1 MNSPSQ
7 SPSLLQSPKGTR
19 DFYPEDMRVQNHL
32 FDTWR
37 RACLDF
43 GFEEYEGPTFE
54 HLELFTEKSGQEIVT
69 QLYNFKDKGDR
80 DIALRPEMTPSL
92 ARMVNQK
99 GNSLKLPLRW
109 FSIPRLFRY
118 EKAQR
123 GRLREFFQL
132 NMDIVGCDTV
142 AGEVE
147 LLSAIIEMLKGFGLG
162 QADFSVQVS
171 SRRLL
176 SEFLD
181 RQGVAADKKAPVYA
195 ALDKRAKIGQGEF
208 RTLLLKEGLTEESID
223 AIEAFFRCKT
233 LEELKA
239 YFPASEE
246 PIAEPVPA
254 APVTGAPAAGGAP
267 APKIPKSGLWEL
279 EKLFE
284 YMHALGYGGY
294 VNLDLSVVRG
304 LAYYTGIVFEVYDIG
319 IGMRAVAGG
328 GRYDNLL
335 ANLGGHSLSGVG
347 FGMGDV
353 VLADLLREKNLMAS
367 GREPLDYYLVD
378 VAPGES
384 KLPNPQLLLLAQKLR
399 SEGRRVGYSLSGE
412 KMKKQ
417 MAQAN
422 DQNAGRVL
430 FFGSD
435 KGGEGRF
442 EVKDLKTGEQS
453 VLGFED
459 L

>member
-7 SPSLLQSPKGTR
+7 PKAPAPGSMQAPMQAPKGTR
-19 DFYPEDMRVQNHL
+19 DFYPEDMRLQNHL
-32 FDTWR
+32 FDVWR

-69 QLYNFKDKGDR
+69 QLYNFKDKAER
-80 DIALRPEMTPSL
+80 DIALRPEMTPTL

-99 GNSLKLPLRW
+99 GNSLKLPLKW
-109 FSIPRLFRY
+109 FSMPRLFRY

-132 NMDIVGCDTV
+132 NMDVIGCETV

-147 LLSAIIEMLKGFGLG
+147 LLSAIIEMLKAFGLTA
-162 QADFSVQVS
+162 ADFSVRIS

-181 RQGVAADKKAPVYA
+181 GKGVPAEKKNAVYA
-195 ALDKRAKIGQGEF
+195 ALDKRAKIGPEAF
-208 RTLLLKEGLTEESID
+208 RELLGKEGLTGADTD
-223 AIEAFFRCKT
+223 AIEAFFQCKS
-233 LEELKA
+233 LGEL
-239 YFPASEE
+239 
-246 PIAEPVPA
+246 
-254 APVTGAPAAGGAP
+254 APFLPPGAVTT
-267 APKIPKSGLWEL
+267 GLREL
-279 EKLFE
+279 EQLFA
-284 YMHALGYGGY
+284 YLQGLGYGDY
-294 VNLDLSVVRG
+294 AELDLSVVRG
-304 LAYYTGIVFEVYDIG
+304 LAYYTGVVFEVYDKTVG
-319 IGMRAVAGG
+319 LRALAGG

-335 ANLGGHSLSGVG
+335 ASLGGIPQTGVG

-353 VLADLLREKNLMAS
+353 VLAELLKEKGLLPS

-378 VAPGES
+378 VAPPED
-384 KLPNPQLLLLAQKLR
+384 KLPRPALLSLAQRLR
-399 SEGRRVGYSLSGE
+399 SEGRRVGYALNGE

-422 DQNAGRVL
+422 DQAARNVL

-435 KGGEGRF
+435 RAPADRF
-442 EVKDLKTGEQS
+442 EVKDLTSGEQK
-453 VLGFED
+453 VCPFEE

>member
-1 MNSPSQ
+1 MNAPTQ
-7 SPSLLQSPKGTR
+7 LQAPKGTR

-32 FDTWR
+32 FDVWR

-43 GFEEYEGPTFE
+43 NFEEYEGPTFE

-109 FSIPRLFRY
+109 FSVPRLFRY

-132 NMDIVGCDTV
+132 NMDILGCNTV
-142 AGEVE
+142 AAEVE
-147 LLSAIIEMLKGFGLG
+147 LLSSIIHMLRKFGLSE
-162 QADFSVQVS
+162 ADFSIHVS

-176 SEFLD
+176 SELLD
-181 RQGVAADKKAPVYA
+181 RMGVPAEKKTLVYS
-195 ALDKRAKIGQGEF
+195 ALDKRAKVGEAEF
-208 RTLLLKEGLTEESID
+208 RVLLGKEGLTAGNIDNIETFFNFKEIDKLVGWVRESGLGD
-223 AIEAFFRCKT
+223 PSATPTPEPVAT
-233 LEELKA
+233 GTTAANVAAATASAAASGLAELK
-239 YFPASEE
+239 S
-246 PIAEPVPA
+246 
-254 APVTGAPAAGGAP
+254 
-267 APKIPKSGLWEL
+267 
-279 EKLFE
+279 LFE
-284 YMHALGYGGY
+284 IMGSLGLAGFLS
-294 VNLDLSVVRG
+294 LDTSVVRG
-304 LAYYTGIVFEVYDIG
+304 LAYYTGIVFEVYDKSL
-319 IGMRAVAGG
+319 GMRAVAGG

-335 ANLGGHSLSGVG
+335 ANLGGNPLSGVG

-353 VLADLLREKNLMAS
+353 VLADFLREKNLMPS
-367 GREPLDYYLVD
+367 GRERLDYYLVD
-378 VAPGES
+378 VTPNES
-384 KLPNPQLLLLAQKLR
+384 KLPNPELMILAQRLR
-399 SEGRRVGYSLSGE
+399 SQGRRVGYALSGE

-422 DQNAGRVL
+422 DQGAKRVL

-435 KGGEGRF
+435 KAPAGQF
-442 EVKDLKTGEQS
+442 EIKDLTTGEQKNS
-453 VLGFED
+453 GFED

>member
-1 MNSPSQ
+1 MNSPARPQSSPQPSSQ
-7 SPSLLQSPKGTR
+7 PFTQPLQAPKGTR

-32 FDTWR
+32 FDVWR

-80 DIALRPEMTPSL
+80 DIALRPEMTPTL

-132 NMDIVGCDTV
+132 NMDILGCNTI
-142 AGEVE
+142 AAEVE
-147 LLSAIIEMLKGFGLG
+147 LLSSIIHMLRAFGLTE
-162 QADFSVQVS
+162 ADFSIHVS

-176 SEFLD
+176 SELLD
-181 RQGVAADKKAPVYA
+181 RMGVAAEKKSLVYS
-195 ALDKRAKIGQGEF
+195 ALDKRAKVGEAEF
-208 RTLLLKEGLTEESID
+208 RVLLGKEGLSEANVD
-223 AIEAFFRCKT
+223 DIEKFFNFKDMAT
-233 LEELKA
+233 LSA
-239 YFPASEE
+239 W
-246 PIAEPVPA
+246 VRA
-254 APVTGAPAAGGAP
+254 AGFEDPGAMPAAGSSAT
-267 APKIPKSGLWEL
+267 GLQEL
-279 EKLFE
+279 ESLFVYMGDMGLGGFLKL
-284 YMHALGYGGY
+284 
-294 VNLDLSVVRG
+294 DTSVVRG
-304 LAYYTGIVFEVYDIG
+304 LAYYTGVVFEVYDKSL
-319 IGMRAVAGG
+319 GMRAVAGG

-335 ANLGGHSLSGVG
+335 ANLGGNALSGVG

-353 VLADLLREKNLMAS
+353 VLADFLREKNLMAS

-378 VAPGES
+378 VAPNET
-384 KLPNPQLLLLAQKLR
+384 KLPNPKLMLLAQKLR
-399 SEGRRVGYSLSGE
+399 AEGRRVGYSLSGE
-412 KMKKQ
+412 KLKKQ
-417 MAQAN
+417 MVQAN
-422 DQNAGRVL
+422 DFNAGRVL

-435 KGGEGRF
+435 KGGEDAY

-453 VLGFED
+453 VVAFEE

>member
-1 MNSPSQ
+1 MNSPTQPKPTSAA
-7 SPSLLQSPKGTR
+7 PLQAPKGTR
-19 DFYPEDMRVQNHL
+19 DFYPEEMRIQNHL
-32 FDTWR
+32 FDVWR

-80 DIALRPEMTPSL
+80 DIALRPEMTPTL

-99 GNSLKLPLRW
+99 GNSLKLPLKW
-109 FSIPRLFRY
+109 FSLPRLFRY

-132 NMDIVGCDTV
+132 NMDIIGCEGV

-147 LLSAIIEMLKGFGLG
+147 LLSAIIEMLKAFGLTSE
-162 QADFSVQVS
+162 DFSVQVS

-181 RQGVAADKKAPVYA
+181 GQGVLPEKKNSVYA
-195 ALDKRAKIGQGEF
+195 ALDKRAKIGPDAF
-208 RTLLLKEGLTEESID
+208 REILSKEGLSGANID
-223 AIEAFFRCKT
+223 AIEAFFKCKS
-233 LEELKA
+233 LEDLKP
-239 YFPASEE
+239 FLPATAS
-246 PIAEPVPA
+246 
-254 APVTGAPAAGGAP
+254 TGLG
-267 APKIPKSGLWEL
+267 EL
-279 EKLFE
+279 ERLFA
-284 YMHALGYGGY
+284 YMRDLGYAGF

-304 LAYYTGIVFEVYDIG
+304 LAYYTGVVFEVYDKAVG
-319 IGMRAVAGG
+319 LRAVAGG

-335 ANLGGHSLSGVG
+335 ASLGGIPQTGVG

-353 VLADLLREKNLMAS
+353 VLAELLKEKGLMPT

-378 VAPGES
+378 VAPGED
-384 KLPNPQLLLLAQKLR
+384 KLPKPTLLQLAQRLR
-399 SEGRRVGYSLSGE
+399 ADGRRVGYALSGE
-412 KMKKQ
+412 KFKKQ
-417 MAQAN
+417 MTQAN
-422 DQNAGRVL
+422 DQAAKRVL

-435 KGGEGRF
+435 KASGENY
-442 EVKDLKTGEQS
+442 EIKDLSSGEQR
-453 VLGFED
+453 VCGFDD

>member
-1 MNSPSQ
+1 MNSPTQPKPTSAA
-7 SPSLLQSPKGTR
+7 PLQAPKGTR
-19 DFYPEDMRVQNHL
+19 DFYPEEMRIQNHL
-32 FDTWR
+32 FDVWR

-80 DIALRPEMTPSL
+80 DIALRPEMTPTL

-99 GNSLKLPLRW
+99 GNSLKLPLKW
-109 FSIPRLFRY
+109 FSLPRLFRY

-132 NMDIVGCDTV
+132 NMDIIGCEGV

-147 LLSAIIEMLKGFGLG
+147 LLSAIIEMLKAFGLTSE
-162 QADFSVQVS
+162 DFSVQVS

-181 RQGVAADKKAPVYA
+181 GQGVLPEKKNSVYA
-195 ALDKRAKIGQGEF
+195 ALDKRAKIGPDAF
-208 RTLLLKEGLTEESID
+208 REILSKEGLSGANID
-223 AIEAFFRCKT
+223 AIEAFFKCKS
-233 LEELKA
+233 LEDLKPFLPATASTGLGELDRLFA
-239 YFPASEE
+239 Y
-246 PIAEPVPA
+246 
-254 APVTGAPAAGGAP
+254 
-267 APKIPKSGLWEL
+267 
-279 EKLFE
+279 
-284 YMHALGYGGY
+284 MRDLGYAGF

-304 LAYYTGIVFEVYDIG
+304 LAYYTGVVFEVYDKAVG
-319 IGMRAVAGG
+319 LRAVAGG

-335 ANLGGHSLSGVG
+335 ASLGGIPQTGVG

-353 VLADLLREKNLMAS
+353 VLAELLKEKGLMPT

-378 VAPGES
+378 VAPGED
-384 KLPNPQLLLLAQKLR
+384 KLPKPTLLQLAQRLR
-399 SEGRRVGYSLSGE
+399 ADGRRVGYALSGE
-412 KMKKQ
+412 KFKKQ
-417 MAQAN
+417 MTQAN
-422 DQNAGRVL
+422 DQAAKRVL

-435 KGGEGRF
+435 KASGENY
-442 EVKDLKTGEQS
+442 EIKDLSSGEQR
-453 VLGFED
+453 VCGFDD